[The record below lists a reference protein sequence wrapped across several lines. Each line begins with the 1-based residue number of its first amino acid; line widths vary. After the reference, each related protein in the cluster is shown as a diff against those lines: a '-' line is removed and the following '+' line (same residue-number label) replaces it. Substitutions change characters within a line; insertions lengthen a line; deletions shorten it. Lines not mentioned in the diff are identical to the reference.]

1 MMKKIAKTTVSLV
14 LVMLLALSCASV
26 SFALPADLQLKFGDD
41 GKFTILQLA
50 DTQDKYPANT
60 TMIAFINEVLDEAK
74 PDLVIF
80 TGDNVVCDDARAY
93 DEILNPV
100 VSRGIPFTMVYGNH
114 DDESDPNRTKEDM
127 LAIYQSYEGCL
138 AFDAD
143 PELTGCATH
152 NLTIEASGSTDTVFN
167 LWMFDSNAYFDGEGD
182 DHMYGCVCADQVEWY
197 KNTSAALE
205 EENGKKIPSLAFQH
219 IIPQEAYEAVFWESP
234 ANTNLGG
241 ATKNFEDGSSIG
253 YLPHLDNYDGYI
265 LEPGCPS
272 LKNFGEWDAFI
283 ERGDVLGC
291 AIGHDHV
298 NSYVADVNG
307 VDIIQ
312 TPGCTW
318 NSYGN
323 DFVRGARVFVLDEN
337 NPWSYE
343 TRVITAAELAAKDG
357 SQIPNEEKPQSSYKF
372 ITFLQKFLAVMNKLL
387 KAFDF
392 PV

>member
-1 MMKKIAKTTVSLV
+1 MKKFIKTTLSLA
-14 LVMLLALSCASV
+14 LVAMLTLSCASLALAEPV
-26 SFALPADLQLKFGDD
+26 SSNLKFGSD

-60 TMIAFINEVLDEAK
+60 TMIAFINEVLDEAE

-100 VSRGIPFTMVYGNH
+100 VERGIPFTMVYGNH
-114 DDESDPNRTKEDM
+114 DDESDPGRTKEDM

-138 AFDAD
+138 AYDAD
-143 PELTGCATH
+143 PALTGCATH
-152 NLTIEASGSTDTVFN
+152 NLTIEASDSTDVAFN

-182 DHMYGCVCADQVEWY
+182 NHMYGCVCADQVEWY
-197 KNTSAALE
+197 KTTSAALE
-205 EENGKKIPSLAFQH
+205 TQNGKKIPSLAFQH
-219 IIPQEAYEAVFWESP
+219 IIPEEAYRELYFESP
-234 ANTNLGG
+234 NNTNLGG
-241 ATKNFEDGSSIG
+241 ATKNFEDGASVG
-253 YLPHLDNYDGYI
+253 YLPQLDKYEGYI

-272 LKNFGEWDAFI
+272 MKNFGEWDAFI

-298 NSYVADVNG
+298 NSFVADVKG

-323 DFVRGARVFVLDEN
+323 DFVRGARVLTLDESDL
-337 NPWSYE
+337 WSYE
-343 TRVITAAELAAKDG
+343 TKVITAAELAAKSG
-357 SQIPNEEKPQSSYKF
+357 SKIPDEDNPASKYKF
-372 ITFLQKFLAVMNKLL
+372 IVFLQNFMAMMNRLL